1 MTRNIHHVAENPVR
15 SHSGMKLSARSLF
28 LATAITTG
36 IAYLLCILFVI
47 LAPQPTMAF
56 FSSIL
61 HANLTGITLTVTWG
75 NFITGLLFWSIVP
88 GLYAALLARLYNR
101 FSFR

>member
-1 MTRNIHHVAENPVR
+1 MTRSIHPFEENHVR

-28 LATAITTG
+28 LATAVTTG
-36 IAYLLCILFVI
+36 ILYLICILFVI
-47 LAPQPTMAF
+47 LVPQLTMAF

-75 NFITGLLFWSIVP
+75 NFIAGLLFWSIGI

-101 FSFR
+101 FLFR

>member
-1 MTRNIHHVAENPVR
+1 MTRSIHPFEENHVR

-28 LATAITTG
+28 LATAVTTG
-36 IAYLLCILFVI
+36 ILYLICILFV
-47 LAPQPTMAF
+47 LLVHQLTMAF

-75 NFITGLLFWSIVP
+75 NFVTGFLFWSIGI

-101 FSFR
+101 FLFR

>member
-1 MTRNIHHVAENPVR
+1 MTRSIHHAEENHVR
-15 SHSGMKLSARSLF
+15 SNFGMKLSARSLF
-28 LATAITTG
+28 LATAVATG
-36 IAYLLCILFVI
+36 IVYLLCILFVL

-61 HANLTGITLTVTWG
+61 HANLTGIARSVTWG
-75 NFITGLLFWSIVP
+75 SFITGLLFWSIGI